1 MVSTH
6 HSQRG
11 EVEERTDGDA
21 DRAQRVKTV
30 RLITAVAALG
40 GFLFGYD
47 TGVIS
52 SALLYISPE
61 FQLSSAGKQ
70 VVVASLLLGAV
81 VGAVTS
87 GPLIDRG
94 GRRRTLQL
102 AAAVFAVGAIA
113 SAVAGNVE
121 LLVTFRFVIGL
132 ALGASSTAVPA
143 YLAEMSPP
151 ATRGRIV
158 SMNQFL
164 ITVGILVSYGVDY
177 AFSPSHQWRWMLG
190 LAAVPAVAMFVG
202 LLRLPETPRWL
213 ISRDREDEARD
224 VLVRTR
230 EPDEIDDEVSE
241 IRAAIDEESGSRY
254 RELFSKPLRPALR
267 IGVGVPAINQLV
279 GVNAVIYYAPT
290 ILSQTGFGSSASIL
304 SSVGI
309 GVMNV
314 ALTAVALALV
324 DRLGRRPLVI
334 TGTAVVTIA
343 LAALGVLY
351 LLPSQK
357 GAVAWLIVIA
367 LCVYIAA
374 FAASLGIAIWLF
386 TSEVYPTNVRGK
398 GSSLGTFTHWGLDFI
413 ISLTVLSLISLL
425 STAGMF
431 FLFAGLALLGTLYLI
446 RYLPET
452 RNRSLEQVQ
461 DELI

>member
-1 MVSTH
+1 MT
-6 HSQRG
+6 
-11 EVEERTDGDA
+11 
-21 DRAQRVKTV
+21 
-30 RLITAVAALG
+30 
-40 GFLFGYD
+40 
-47 TGVIS
+47 
-52 SALLYISPE
+52 
-61 FQLSSAGKQ
+61 
-70 VVVASLLLGAV
+70 
-81 VGAVTS
+81 
-87 GPLIDRG
+87 
-94 GRRRTLQL
+94 
-102 AAAVFAVGAIA
+102 AAVRWIA
-113 SAVAGNVE
+113 
-121 LLVTFRFVIGL
+121 
-132 ALGASSTAVPA
+132 GASSTAVPA

-309 GVMNV
+309 G
-314 ALTAVALALV
+314 
-324 DRLGRRPLVI
+324 
-334 TGTAVVTIA
+334 
-343 LAALGVLY
+343 
-351 LLPSQK
+351 S
-357 GAVAWLIVIA
+357 
-367 LCVYIAA
+367 
-374 FAASLGIAIWLF
+374 
-386 TSEVYPTNVRGK
+386 
-398 GSSLGTFTHWGLDFI
+398 GTFAHWGL
-413 ISLTVLSLISLL
+413 T
-425 STAGMF
+425 
-431 FLFAGLALLGTLYLI
+431 
-446 RYLPET
+446 
-452 RNRSLEQVQ
+452 
-461 DELI
+461 

>member
-1 MVSTH
+1 MASTTAPH
-6 HSQRG
+6 HGDRETDAG
-11 EVEERTDGDA
+11 EEHR
-21 DRAQRVKTV
+21 RARTV
-30 RLITAVAALG
+30 RLITVVAALG

-52 SALLYISPE
+52 SALLYIAPD
-61 FQLSSAGKQ
+61 FHLSSAGKQ

-81 VGAVTS
+81 IGAVSS

-94 GRRRTLQL
+94 GRRRTLQI
-102 AAAVFAVGAIA
+102 AAAVFALGAVA
-113 SAVAGNVE
+113 SAFAPNVE
-121 LLVTFRFVIGL
+121 SLVAFRFVIGL

-177 AFSPSHQWRWMLG
+177 AFSPAHLWRWMLG
-190 LAAVPAVAMFVG
+190 LAAVPAAAMFLG

-213 ISRDREDEARD
+213 LAHDREDDARE
-224 VLVRTR
+224 VLGRTR
-230 EPDEIDDEVSE
+230 APDEIDDEVDE
-241 IRAAIDEESGSRY
+241 IHAAIEEESGSTY
-254 RELFSKPLRPALR
+254 RQLFSKDLRPALR

-290 ILSQTGFGSSASIL
+290 ILKQTGFGSGASIL

-309 GVMNV
+309 GTMNV
-314 ALTAVALALV
+314 LLTAVALLLI

-334 TGTAVVTIA
+334 TGTVVVTVA

-351 LLPSQK
+351 LLPSQR
-357 GAVAWLIVIA
+357 GVVAWLIVAA
-367 LCVYIAA
+367 LCIYIAA
-374 FAASLGIAIWLF
+374 FAASLGVAIWLF

-398 GSSLGTFTHWGLDFI
+398 GSSLGTFTHWGLDFV

-425 STAGMF
+425 TTAGMF
-431 FLFAGLALLGTLYLI
+431 FLFCGLALLGTFYLI

-452 RNRSLEQVQ
+452 RNRTLEQVQ
-461 DELI
+461 TDLT